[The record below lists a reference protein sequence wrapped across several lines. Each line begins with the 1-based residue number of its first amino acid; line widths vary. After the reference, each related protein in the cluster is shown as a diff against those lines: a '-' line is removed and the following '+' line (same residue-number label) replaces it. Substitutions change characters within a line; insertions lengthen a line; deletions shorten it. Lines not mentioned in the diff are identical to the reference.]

1 MLRLLSA
8 LLALFVASAASAEI
22 RTEVVEYETGGVTF
36 EGHVYWDDAKAGKR
50 PGVLVV
56 HEWWGCN
63 DYARRRASDLAAL
76 GYVGFA
82 CDMYGKGSVTTDPAM
97 AGKLAGAVKKD
108 LPLLRARAMAGLQ
121 QLSGFR
127 FTDSEKLGAIGF
139 CFGGS
144 VVLELARAGADID
157 AVASFHGGLAT
168 TQPAE
173 PGTIKAEVLVLNGA
187 EDPMVSEAE
196 RTGFMTE
203 MRTAKARWSFVELGG
218 AVHSFTNP
226 AANAM
231 NNPAV
236 KHDQRA
242 EEQSFGMMRD
252 LFARAFK

>member
-1 MLRLLSA
+1 M
-8 LLALFVASAASAEI
+8 VASVASAEI
-22 RTEVVEYETGGVTF
+22 RTEVIEYETGGITF
-36 EGHVYWDDAKAGKR
+36 QGHVYWDDAKPGKR

-82 CDMYGKGSVTTDPAM
+82 CDMYGAGTVTTDPAA
-97 AGKLAGAVKKD
+97 AGTLAGAVKKD

-121 QLSGFR
+121 QLAGFR
-127 FTDSEKLGAIGF
+127 FTDGEKLGAIGF

-168 TQPAE
+168 TMPAQQ
-173 PGTIKAEVLVLNGA
+173 GTIKAEVLVLNGA
-187 EDPMVSEAE
+187 EDPMVSDAE
-196 RTGFMTE
+196 RTGFMKE

-242 EEQSFGMMRD
+242 EDQSWGMMRD
-252 LFARAFK
+252 LFTRAFT